1 MHSHK
6 HIDMR
11 RTLKGPSPWVPY
23 QKVALAILGKQY
35 ELSLTLCGD
44 TLARRIN
51 RQHRKKTY
59 SPNVLSFPYDQLSG
73 EIFLNLRK
81 AAREAHHY
89 PSLLRPGQDRSVPE
103 HTLYL
108 FIHGCLH
115 LSGLSHGRKMDALE
129 LQYLRQF
136 VHPKK

>member
-1 MHSHK
+1 MQSHK
-6 HIDMR
+6 HIDIR
-11 RTLKGPSPWVPY
+11 RTLKGPSPLVPY
-23 QKVALAILGKQY
+23 EMIAVAILGEHYQ
-35 ELSLTLCGD
+35 LSLTLCGD

-89 PSLLRPGQDRSVPE
+89 PSLVRPGQDRSVPE

-108 FIHGCLH
+108 YIHGCLH
-115 LSGLSHGRKMDALE
+115 LRGLDHGKQMDGLE
-129 LQYLRQF
+129 AKYVKQF
-136 VHPKK
+136 APL